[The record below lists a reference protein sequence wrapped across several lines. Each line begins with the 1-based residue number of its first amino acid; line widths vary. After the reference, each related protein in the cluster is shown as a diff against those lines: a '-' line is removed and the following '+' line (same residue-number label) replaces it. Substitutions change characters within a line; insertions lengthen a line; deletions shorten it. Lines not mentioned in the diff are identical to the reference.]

1 MKKRRVV
8 AEPFAANDDTAAP
21 ELAALK
27 ATAGLPSPLLPSPPP
42 PPPPAPNQPTAILVA
57 AASSRLRVDIIAHF
71 ALVK

>member
-21 ELAALK
+21 ELAAFK

-42 PPPPAPNQPTAILVA
+42 PPPPAPNQPTAILVE
-57 AASSRLRVDIIAHF
+57 
-71 ALVK
+71 